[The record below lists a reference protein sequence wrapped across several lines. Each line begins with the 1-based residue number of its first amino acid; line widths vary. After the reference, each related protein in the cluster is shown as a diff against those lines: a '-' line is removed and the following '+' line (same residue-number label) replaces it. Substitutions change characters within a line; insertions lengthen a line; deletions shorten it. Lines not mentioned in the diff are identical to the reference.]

1 MTSSEA
7 NDQIGF
13 QFWGGGNLG
22 QGVVQDR
29 SILPV
34 EMFPFFRMDQSLYFS
49 DLRFFPTIEGTFG
62 GSVGAGYRFFSPA
75 WDRVFGISGWYDAD
89 GTRDD
94 YFQQL
99 GLSLETYGGPF
110 DFRTNFYLP
119 IGQTDRQNSLAF
131 INNSS
136 RFVGNNVVYDQI
148 DTFTAAMRGLDM
160 EVGVGLPGQFA
171 RHHALRAYAGWYYF
185 NDDQGDNI
193 VGASARIQG
202 TIASGLDA
210 SVEITNDNFFNTRAF
225 FNLSWT
231 FGPLRRADASA
242 ATTADRLGEH
252 VTRNYTVLA
261 PTRSVVDA
269 NVLAVNPQTGTP
281 YTFAQVNSAAAPGG
295 NGSINNPFQTIA
307 QAQSAN
313 DQIIFV
319 HANSVFTGAA
329 ATITM
334 SSGQSILGDGAGVV
348 HTIDV
353 PQLGSIA
360 LPHSTTGSLPVL
372 ESAAGSAVVL
382 AANSILSGFTIVN
395 PTAYGI
401 YGNGVSNGVV
411 AYVTVNNAGAD
422 GIHLLN
428 SSNTIEI
435 LNTNVSGSAG
445 DGLALFGGNANVVYS
460 GQLGGNVGHDLNIS
474 NISGGT
480 IDMTKATFGGSG
492 SQGILLQNDAGT
504 INFNNLAVAS
514 TAGKGIDI
522 EGESGTVQFAGTTTV
537 SGAAGTSVN
546 IESLLSSGTVTF
558 DNLAVNN
565 RQGGG
570 LAIDNSSGSFTV
582 SGTTNIANQNAATA
596 SGLSVTNSSGNV
608 TFNGAVTVAN
618 TTGNPGVNLVNNTG
632 TTTFSSL
639 NVNSSSGT
647 ALYANNGG
655 TLVVS
660 SSTNGTSGGT
670 IQATN
675 GTAVDIENTAVNV
688 NLTSVSSSG
697 GSVGLQLISTP
708 GTFLVNGAS
717 GAAAGSGGTIQ
728 GASTGVFLQNAGT
741 VELGLMKIDSNGV
754 GVQAQNVAGL
764 GLGGVQITNSTS
776 YGIDALDVQSLT
788 VANSQLY
795 GNGANNIRFQVDKIG
810 AYTLTSTSNAFGS
823 SAADNLLVQS
833 LAGSEGSTLTLNASQ
848 NGFVNST
855 SGTAGINVN
864 WNGNLSATIDSNSFS
879 GAGGSNTGVRIDA
892 LSPTALANVSV
903 TNNTYSGGATNDTA
917 FQLITAGPSQLT
929 VTGNTV
935 QFGATGGTGFRFSL
949 APSATL
955 NLASNSVT
963 DTAGGATGVL
973 FDSVSGSSSLTIND
987 NTVTL
992 SHHGD
997 GIIFSSVTDP
1007 VIFGTTY
1014 SVGLIGT
1021 QNNVIQGADTP
1032 FSVPASTTT
1041 GGILV
1046 NGTVV
1051 P

>member
-1 MTSSEA
+1 VTSSEA

-13 QFWGGGNLG
+13 QFWGSGNLG

-110 DFRTNFYLP
+110 DFRTNLYLP
-119 IGQTDRQNSLAF
+119 IGQTDRQNSLAL

-319 HANSVFTGAA
+319 HTNSVFTGAA

-382 AANSILSGFTIVN
+382 ATNSIFSGFTIVN
-395 PTAYGI
+395 PTANGI
-401 YGNGVSNGVV
+401 YGNGVSNAVV

-428 SSNTIEI
+428 SANTIDI

-445 DGLALFGGNANVVYS
+445 DGLALLGGNANVAYS
-460 GQLGGNVGHDLNIS
+460 GQLAGNVGHDLNIS
-474 NISGGT
+474 NTSGGT

-492 SQGILLQNDAGT
+492 SQGILLQNDADT

-565 RQGGG
+565 RQGSG

-582 SGTTNIANQNAATA
+582 NGTTNIANQSAAAA

-608 TFNGAVTVAN
+608 TFNAAVTVAN

-660 SSTNGTSGGT
+660 STTNGTSGGT

-675 GTAVDIENTAVNV
+675 GTAVDIENTTVNV

-697 GSVGLQLISTP
+697 GPVGLQLISTP

-754 GVQAQNVAGL
+754 GVQAQNVASL

-776 YGIDALDVQSLT
+776 YGLDALDVQALT

-833 LAGSEGSTLTLNASQ
+833 LAGSEGSTLTFNASQ

-929 VTGNTV
+929 VTNNTV
-935 QFGATGGTGFRFSL
+935 QFGATGGIGFRFSL
-949 APSATL
+949 APSASL

-973 FDSVSGSSSLTIND
+973 FDSVSGSSALTIND

-992 SHHGD
+992 SNHGN